1 MHDDVKRENRK
12 ALPKFALIML
22 GAAAFGGVLGFLSGW
37 MGRSSAVDFAVEALD
52 YFVSTVIP
60 WLIPAASLVLLA
72 AAVWQYRR
80 AKRLFEEWDGE
91 EEEHIDQAERRLNWV
106 LLLVTATMVLNFF
119 MLSASPYSQLPYG
132 ALASAAVFLLIIAA
146 VLVMQQKTVDL
157 TRRMNPE
164 KRGSVY
170 DVNFQ
175 KKWLESCDEA
185 EKQQIGQAS
194 YRAYRA
200 AGQACVTLWVALLLL
215 DIEFDVGVLP
225 SFVALLLWGI
235 LQVSYILECIRLGK
249 REK

>member
-1 MHDDVKRENRK
+1 MHDDVKKENRK
-12 ALPKFALIML
+12 ALPKFLLILL

-37 MGRSSAVDFAVEALD
+37 MGRSSAADFAAEALD
-52 YFVSTVIP
+52 DFLGTVIP
-60 WLIPAASLVLLA
+60 WLIPAASLGLLA

-91 EEEHIDQAERRLNWV
+91 EEARIDQAERRLNWV
-106 LLLVTATMVLNFF
+106 LLLAAVVMVLNFF
-119 MLSASPYSQLPYG
+119 MLSAFPYSRLPYG
-132 ALASAAVFLLIIAA
+132 ALAGAAVFLLMIAA

-170 DVNFQ
+170 DMNFQ

-185 EKQQIGQAS
+185 ERQQIGQAS
-194 YRAYRA
+194 YRACRA
-200 AGQACVTLWVALLLL
+200 AGTACVALWVVLLVL
-215 DIEFDVGVLP
+215 DFTFEIGVLP
-225 SFVALLLWGI
+225 SFVALLLWGV
-235 LQVSYILECIRLGK
+235 LQVSYILECIRLSK